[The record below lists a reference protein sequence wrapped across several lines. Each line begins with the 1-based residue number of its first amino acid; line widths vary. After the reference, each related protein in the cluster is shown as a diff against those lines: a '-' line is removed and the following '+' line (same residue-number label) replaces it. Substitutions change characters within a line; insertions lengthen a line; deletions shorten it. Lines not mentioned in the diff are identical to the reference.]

1 MNSCTSA
8 AAKFDVSR
16 ADEYAEQS
24 RIALAGYDACHD
36 LVACMLAASL
46 GTGGAA
52 RILVAGAG
60 GTGQEIIA
68 AARLEPGWAYTA
80 VDPSAPMLQLAMANI
95 AAAGLQART
104 RTVAGTVDDLPM
116 GPDYDAA
123 TLIGVLHHVPDD
135 ADKRALLES
144 IAVRLAPGAP
154 FVLAC
159 NYRHYTDQPLLLA
172 AWRERWRQQGAAP
185 PRCGP
190 SWTRSGTEPYRP
202 SPRPRC
208 LPCWLKR
215 GSIRRCAFF
224 PACSGGPGS
233 CGASHSANMAPT
245 CAGHR

>member
-185 PRCGP
+185 A
-190 SWTRSGTEPYRP
+190 EVQAK
-202 SPRPRC
+202 
-208 LPCWLKR
+208 LDK
-215 GSIRRCAFF
+215 IRHGAVPPESEAALFALLAEAGFDTPLRFF
-224 PACSGGPGS
+224 SS
-233 CGASHSANMAPT
+233 LFWGAWIMRRKP
-245 CAGHR
+245 